1 LRAETKAKEQLKFV
15 GTFANVLTHTNPHPH
30 PPWSAANRIGLPAVF
45 TKFSIKTLSTSSSKS
60 SGARLKTR
68 QTSRARQPQ
77 TDQVKP
83 AFVRFEQKGDFEIRG
98 EYKAFF
104 VFESAVNLAF
114 VEFNSIAC
122 AEVRKSKPHATRN
135 T

>member
-15 GTFANVLTHTNPHPH
+15 GTFANVLTHTITHPH
-30 PPWSAANRIGLPAVF
+30 PPWSAVNRIGSPAVF
-45 TKFSIKTLSTSSSKS
+45 TKFWIKTLSTSSSKS

-68 QTSRARQPQ
+68 QTSRVNHKPTR
-77 TDQVKP
+77 VKP
-83 AFVRFEQKGDFEIRG
+83 ALVRFEQKGDFEIRG